1 MDFKINEYL
10 IICSSCNSKEIKK
23 RKQTKMI
30 YRVIE
35 RTTDLYRNQF
45 TYWSKKVLYCG
56 LSKTQARVNYL
67 SSKPNDYNN
76 GFGEI
81 ASETVIEEF
90 DSYSNDVKSEEAISS
105 KDVKSKSSFNPCV
118 ESEIDERA
126 VKKIIAE
133 IKESNKTVEISFVR
147 LSKKN
152 NDLNVEIKVGD
163 NWISVIKDEY
173 QKDFIHMV
181 TISDLSEVNNKFRM

>member
-1 MDFKINEYL
+1 MA
-10 IICSSCNSKEIKK
+10 SKSKK

-35 RTTDLYRNQF
+35 QTTDLYRNQF
-45 TYWSKKVLYCG
+45 TYWKKKVLYCG

-105 KDVKSKSSFNPCV
+105 KDVESKSSFNPCV

-163 NWISVIKDEY
+163 NWISVIKDEC

>member
-1 MDFKINEYL
+1 
-10 IICSSCNSKEIKK
+10 
-23 RKQTKMI
+23 MI

-45 TYWSKKVLYCG
+45 TYWKKKVLYCG
-56 LSKTQARVNYL
+56 LSKTQARVTYL

-105 KDVKSKSSFNPCV
+105 KDVEVDK
-118 ESEIDERA
+118 RA
-126 VKKIIAE
+126 VKKTITE
-133 IKESNKTVEISFVR
+133 IKESNNSGTVEISFVR
-147 LSKKN
+147 LSRKN

-163 NWISVIKDEY
+163 NWISVIRDEY
-173 QKDFIHMV
+173 EKDFIHIV
-181 TISDLSEVNNKFRM
+181 TISDLSEVNKKSRM